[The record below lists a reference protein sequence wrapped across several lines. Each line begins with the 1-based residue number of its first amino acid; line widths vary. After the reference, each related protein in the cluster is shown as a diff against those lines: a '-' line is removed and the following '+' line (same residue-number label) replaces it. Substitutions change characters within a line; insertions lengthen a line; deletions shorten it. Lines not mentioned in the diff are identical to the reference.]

1 MRTFFIFVL
10 LAFSVSAFGQKAP
23 TDGLK
28 VNGLGLG
35 AAYKTVVAKF
45 GKPVKEKIQKGDECV
60 PDRRK
65 ILTYPGLTFELIEN
79 DNKNFTVIS
88 FEVTSAKYDVSGV
101 RIGDTQLAVSR
112 RFGKRSMED
121 TVSGQ
126 KTWLYEMT
134 PELPGNSNFFFRAG
148 KITKIQSGYEM
159 C

>member
-1 MRTFFIFVL
+1 MRTL
-10 LAFSVSAFGQKAP
+10 LLFALLGFSVSAFGQKAP

-28 VNGLGLG
+28 VNGVGLG
-35 AAYKTVVAKF
+35 AAYKSVIAKF
-45 GKPVKEKIQKGDECV
+45 GKAIKEKIQKGDECV

-79 DNKNFTVIS
+79 DNKNFTVVS

-101 RIGDTQLAVSR
+101 KVGETPLAVSR
-112 RFGKRSMED
+112 RFGKRTMED
-121 TVSGQ
+121 TIDGQ
-126 KTWLYEMT
+126 KVWYYEMT
-134 PELPGNSNFFFRAG
+134 PDMPGNSNFYFRGG